1 MMKEY
6 IRFLNN
12 VVKSGLPLFLFSGY
26 EKKGLTNM
34 GLLKA
39 GITDLT
45 IKEYDRDKVC
55 NEILSIA
62 KREKLSLSQLVSVFD
77 HVLYIIEQGNPV
89 VV

>member
-77 HVLYIIEQGNPV
+77 YVLYIIEQGNPV